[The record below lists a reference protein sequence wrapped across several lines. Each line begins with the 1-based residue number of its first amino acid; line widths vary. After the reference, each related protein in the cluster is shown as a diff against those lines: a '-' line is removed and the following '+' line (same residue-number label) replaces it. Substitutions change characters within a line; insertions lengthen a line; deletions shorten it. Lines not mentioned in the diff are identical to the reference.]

1 MYPSKTFTRFPSI
14 CCFASV
20 ITTLGIHLWFA
31 DPPSDFEQRII
42 MFRDKIYL
50 LNRWWVIAHCLLVI
64 FSMWGMAL
72 LLLKK
77 SPGFAPLG
85 FLFFAVFGLAE
96 ITRQM
101 YVLFYING
109 LREQY
114 SLATDPSVKEILK
127 NTLTHAG
134 ILSSPLFGLFV
145 LTFGIGNLFYGF
157 SLSGEKGFGK
167 LLSLLLIAWAIG
179 NFAALGNEFW
189 RSPSLSNFL
198 EHYSYTYQPFMRLL
212 LAIWLWN
219 KSSSL
224 QN

>member
-1 MYPSKTFTRFPSI
+1 MHPTKNFTRIASI
-14 CCFASV
+14 SCFISV

-31 DPPSDFEQRII
+31 DPPADFEQRIF
-42 MFRDKIYL
+42 MFRDKLYL

-64 FSMWGMAL
+64 ISMWGMAL
-72 LLLKK
+72 FLIRK

-96 ITRQM
+96 IYRQM

-114 SLATDPSVKEILK
+114 SLATDPSVKEVLK
-127 NTLTHAG
+127 NTLNQAG
-134 ILSSPLFGLFV
+134 ILSTPLFGLFV
-145 LTFGIGNLFYGF
+145 LSFGIGNLFYGF
-157 SLSGEKGFGK
+157 SLFNEKGLGK
-167 LLSLLLIAWAIG
+167 LLSFLLMFWAIG

-189 RSPSLSNFL
+189 RSSALSNYL

-219 KSSSL
+219 KSSIL
-224 QN
+224 NN

>member
-1 MYPSKTFTRFPSI
+1 MYPSKTFTRFASI

-85 FLFFAVFGLAE
+85 FLFFAVFGVPQE
-96 ITRQM
+96 
-101 YVLFYING
+101 
-109 LREQY
+109 
-114 SLATDPSVKEILK
+114 VKK
-127 NTLTHAG
+127 NSTLQ
-134 ILSSPLFGLFV
+134 F
-145 LTFGIGNLFYGF
+145 N
-157 SLSGEKGFGK
+157 
-167 LLSLLLIAWAIG
+167 
-179 NFAALGNEFW
+179 
-189 RSPSLSNFL
+189 R
-198 EHYSYTYQPFMRLL
+198 
-212 LAIWLWN
+212 
-219 KSSSL
+219 
-224 QN
+224 